1 MDNRILM
8 GLLGLITAIIIYID
22 IKKKQERD
30 VRVYINPSMGSGHYR
45 NNDSYYMFYT
55 IITWVRLERVLF
67 LNKLSFRMEQTFH
80 RDRFRLNKSFKNNE
94 TRK

>member
-1 MDNRILM
+1 
-8 GLLGLITAIIIYID
+8 
-22 IKKKQERD
+22 
-30 VRVYINPSMGSGHYR
+30 
-45 NNDSYYMFYT
+45 MFYT

>member
-55 IITWVRLERVLF
+55 IITRIGLDTD
-67 LNKLSFRMEQTFH
+67 KLSFCMEQTFH
-80 RDRFRLNKSFKNNE
+80 QDRFNKSFKTNE
-94 TRK
+94 KRK

>member
-30 VRVYINPSMGSGHYR
+30 VRVYINPSMGVVITGI
-45 NNDSYYMFYT
+45 MIA
-55 IITWVRLERVLF
+55 IICFIQLL
-67 LNKLSFRMEQTFH
+67 LGL
-80 RDRFRLNKSFKNNE
+80 D
-94 TRK
+94 